1 MKRLLLFLIFL
12 LPRFSIGQAPAFKLS
27 SELVEAYV
35 NITQFDREQV
45 RNHLQAEAK
54 ENPVNPF
61 IDYLFN
67 TLDFYEFSVNDNL
80 QFYRQSLAR
89 RKSRLDH
96 LESADR
102 SSPFYHYVL
111 AEFHLQWSIMRMKAG
126 EEVLAAKDLKK
137 AFQHCELNQK
147 NYPDFYL
154 NLKPAAML
162 HALGAAIPTSYKWL
176 SDLAG
181 ISGNGKQAQR
191 EILQLEQ
198 EVLKNQTY
206 TYLLPEIRFIRFFI
220 ESNLLSEEPASV
232 SVTPNNSLSAL
243 TQGLYYFKQKNMKMA
258 ASKFQACENLSGK
271 NTPAI
276 VLFFLGECNLNQ
288 LFDDKGYFD
297 NYLSVF
303 HGNAFLKSAWRKK
316 GWIAFLQNDTL
327 QYRRC
332 MKQVLLLG
340 NTLADDDRQAQLEAQ
355 SNRTPN
361 VALLKA
367 RLLHD
372 GGAFQQSNSIISA
385 QNLHLRDTYDATE
398 FWYRMGRNFQGL
410 KQVDQ
415 ALHCFKKAIEMGKKL
430 NEYFAASAALQCG
443 LIFEQRNDRQAETY
457 LKMVAQFPDHPYK
470 KSLDAKAGASL
481 KRLKIK
487 N

>member
-1 MKRLLLFLIFL
+1 MKRLLLFVILL

-27 SELVEAYV
+27 SEIVEAYV
-35 NITQFDREQV
+35 HITQFDKEKV
-45 RNHLQAEAK
+45 RQHLQTETKA
-54 ENPVNPF
+54 NPVNPF

-80 QFYRQSLAR
+80 QFYRQSLSR
-89 RKSRLDH
+89 RKPRLEH
-96 LESADR
+96 LEAADR
-102 SSPFYHYVL
+102 TSPFYHFVL

-126 EEVLAAKDLKK
+126 EEVLAAKDLRK
-137 AFQHCELNQK
+137 AFQHCTTNQK
-147 NYPDFYL
+147 NYPEFYL

-162 HALGAAIPTSYKWL
+162 HALGAAIPASYKWL

-181 ISGNGKQAQR
+181 ISGNGKQAQQ
-191 EILQLEQ
+191 EISQLEQ
-198 EVLKNQTY
+198 EVLKQQTY
-206 TYLLPEIRFIRFFI
+206 SYLLPEIRFIRFFI
-220 ESNLLSEEPASV
+220 ESNLLSEETALI

-288 LFDDKGYFD
+288 WFNDKGYFD
-297 NYLSVF
+297 NYLNGF
-303 HGNAFLKSAWRKK
+303 AGNAFVKSAWRKK

-332 MKQVLLLG
+332 MQQVLALG
-340 NTLADDDRQAQLEAQ
+340 NMLTDDDRQAQLEAQ
-355 SNRTPN
+355 SKRTPN

-372 GGAFQQSNSIISA
+372 GGAFEQSNMTISA
-385 QNLHLRDTYDATE
+385 ENLHLRDTYDAAE

-410 KQVDQ
+410 KQNDQ
-415 ALHCFKKAIEMGKKL
+415 ALHSFKKAIETGKKM

-443 LIFEQRNDRQAETY
+443 LIYEQRNDGQANVFY
-457 LKMVAQFPDHPYK
+457 NMVMKFPNHPYK